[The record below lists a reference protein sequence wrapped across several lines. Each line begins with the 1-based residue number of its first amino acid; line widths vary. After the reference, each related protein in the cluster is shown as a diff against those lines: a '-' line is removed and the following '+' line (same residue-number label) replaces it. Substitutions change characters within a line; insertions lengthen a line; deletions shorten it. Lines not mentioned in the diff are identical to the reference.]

1 MSSDL
6 EAWLKKVHAA
16 KSRADVF
23 RVVEEFRPL
32 TWSDEQRAVM
42 AKTYIRAV
50 ENLAA
55 GSESTAGAAAPSVE
69 AGADGPVWY
78 EKM

>member
-6 EAWLKKVHAA
+6 DSWLKKVLAA

-23 RVVEEFRPL
+23 RVLEEFRPL
-32 TWSDEQRAVM
+32 DWTDEQRAAM
-42 AKTYIRAV
+42 AKTYMRVV
-50 ENLAA
+50 EQLAP
-55 GSESTAGAAAPSVE
+55 GGGAAASSVAVE
-69 AGADGPVWY
+69 TDSGADGPVWY